1 MLGKQLQPIAPAR
14 QAAQVG
20 AEHVEAPL
28 RALRPRGTVVL
39 VGVSTPA
46 RFEWTPLY
54 FKEAVVVGSS
64 GYGVEHLEGKTA
76 HAVEHYLSLLDE
88 GRVKPE
94 GVLTHRFGL
103 TGYKDAFL
111 TARSKGSSPAVK
123 VAFQMD
129 GVS

>member
-1 MLGKQLQPIAPAR
+1 
-14 QAAQVG
+14 V
-20 AEHVEAPL
+20 V
-28 RALRPRGTVVL
+28 RPRGTVVL

-46 RFEWTPLY
+46 Q
-54 FKEAVVVGSS
+54 
-64 GYGVEHLEGKTA
+64 HLEGKTA

-88 GRVKPE
+88 KRIAPQ

-103 TGYKDAFL
+103 QGYKDAFL

-129 GVS
+129 GAS